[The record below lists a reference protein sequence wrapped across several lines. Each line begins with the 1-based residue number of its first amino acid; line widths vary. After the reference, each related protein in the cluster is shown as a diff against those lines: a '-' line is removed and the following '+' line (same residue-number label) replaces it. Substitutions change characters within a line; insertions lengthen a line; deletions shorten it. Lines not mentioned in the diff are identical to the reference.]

1 MKEWGGRVG
10 GLGERNSK
18 GSEETLW
25 CERHIYYFDC
35 GDGFMGIKQAKF
47 IKVYTLHMC
56 ALL

>member
-1 MKEWGGRVG
+1 MG